1 MSQSTSRREKSEY
14 VLRDIF
20 WLYDVLA
27 VLVVGIP
34 PTTDFDV
41 QLTVI
46 LLGPQVVP
54 GEHAERDGRIEGGR
68 VSDGERVRSI
78 AERAR
83 KLHLGACPY
92 PLALRD
98 DQVKHALGIDP
109 CVTCIEV
116 VRAVPIARHL
126 ADFPLVS
133 AEGQNRRLGQ
143 VELTRAL
150 YGRNGGD
157 GAAPLWQRL
166 HRGRR
171 TEPLIHQDR
180 GVLEP
185 EMNRAVPRRIGGD
198 GCKRLR
204 DKGLYP
210 PDAAAPRVQHNPL
223 GRTRT
228 ENTSCDRRNPVR
240 AANGRDRHHSDLNG
254 RLAGRHQVTTSQ
266 RHTDGRRQETPEGRG
281 SAPLHG
287 REIERPRG
295 FCDMSR

>member
-54 GEHAERDGRIEGGR
+54 GEHAERDARTEGGR

-78 AERAR
+78 RERAR

-92 PLALRD
+92 PLTLRAH
-98 DQVKHALGIDP
+98 QVEHALGIDP

-133 AEGQNRRLGQ
+133 AEGQHRRLGQ
-143 VELTRAL
+143 VEFTRAL

-166 HRGRR
+166 RRGRR
-171 TEPLIHQDR
+171 GGPFVHQERR
-180 GVLEP
+180 GLQGH
-185 EMNRAVPRRIGGD
+185 MNRARSPPICGD
-198 GCKRLR
+198 VCKPLR
-204 DKGLYP
+204 
-210 PDAAAPRVQHNPL
+210 
-223 GRTRT
+223 
-228 ENTSCDRRNPVR
+228 
-240 AANGRDRHHSDLNG
+240 
-254 RLAGRHQVTTSQ
+254 
-266 RHTDGRRQETPEGRG
+266 
-281 SAPLHG
+281 
-287 REIERPRG
+287 
-295 FCDMSR
+295 